1 MDQTLEA
8 LSNKKYPVIACGD
21 FNINILKA
29 NNLSWTFHD
38 VIESNGFKQL
48 IPKPRRI
55 ANTSK
60 TLLVYFIFKDLKVKY
75 AQVRDNM
82 SFSDH
87 YPITLEFYTSH
98 LKDED
103 TKTYR
108 DIGFLKSILS
118 VDSSN

>member
-1 MDQTLEA
+1 
-8 LSNKKYPVIACGD
+8 
-21 FNINILKA
+21 
-29 NNLSWTFHD
+29 
-38 VIESNGFKQL
+38 
-48 IPKPRRI
+48 
-55 ANTSK
+55 
-60 TLLVYFIFKDLKVKY
+60 
-75 AQVRDNM
+75 M
-82 SFSDH
+82 SFADH